1 MAIEIHL
8 NNGMVFTANVMGY
21 NGTEFTKQLNNPQVN
36 HVNIGDLVLSKHAV
50 VLVMPVQEHTEVT
63 V

>member
-1 MAIEIHL
+1 MTIEIHL
-8 NNGMVFTANVMGY
+8 NNGMKFTADVAGY

-50 VLVMPVQEHTEVT
+50 VLVMPVQKHIETTE
-63 V
+63 